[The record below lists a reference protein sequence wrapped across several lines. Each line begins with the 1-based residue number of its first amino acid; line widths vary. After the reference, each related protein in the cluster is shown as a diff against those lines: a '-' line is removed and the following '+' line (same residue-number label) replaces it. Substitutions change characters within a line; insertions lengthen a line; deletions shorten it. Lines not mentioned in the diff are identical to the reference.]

1 MLVIKELLFD
11 RSREQYVDWRITPCP
26 DDVELDTVAS
36 WLEQRYG
43 PPINT
48 SWTVTEDIGE
58 VPVGWVYQVPADWPD
73 ANRAEQEMVA
83 VPMLVDVRG
92 EPTDSAFLVQA
103 EQKAR
108 WESAARQVGVEM
120 TITRIKHRPYEA
132 SRQ

>member
-26 DDVELDTVAS
+26 DDMELDTVAS

-43 PPINT
+43 PAINT
-48 SWTVTEDIGE
+48 SWTPTEDLGE
-58 VPVGWVYQVPADWPD
+58 VPVGWVYQVPADWPT

-83 VPMLVDVRG
+83 VPMLVDASG
-92 EPTDSAFLVQA
+92 QPTDSVFLVQA

-108 WESAARQVGVEM
+108 LQDVARQAGVEM
-120 TITRIKHRPYEA
+120 TITVVKQRPYEG
-132 SRQ
+132 SRD